1 MPSGGS
7 RNGAGRKPLWNR
19 PFTQVKLPE
28 VIAHNI
34 DRLIRYLDEEGMDD
48 NEKVSL
54 WESVNA
60 QKIRK
65 YNSPVSAGAHM
76 TSSIRGDSLD
86 DDYEEIN
93 ILELLI
99 PSPREMALLTV
110 TGDSMIDIGIFSGD
124 LLIVERT
131 ESAKDRD
138 IVIVSLD
145 DEVMVKRLHIKG
157 DQALLISENKD
168 HPPINIID
176 RDYRIIGVVKNSI
189 RRNL

>member
-1 MPSGGS
+1 MSSGGS
-7 RNGAGRKPLWNR
+7 RDGAGRPQKYPDDIE
-19 PFTQVKLPE
+19 KLGVPKS
-28 VIAHNI
+28 IKNNLGAFI
-34 DRLIRYLDEEGMDD
+34 DRCYEDGIIGIEFMEMIQSS
-48 NEKVSL
+48 KS
-54 WESVNA
+54 

-65 YNSPVSAGAHM
+65 YNSPVSAGASM

-99 PSPREMALLTV
+99 PSPGKMDLLTV
-110 TGDSMIDIGIFSGD
+110 TGDSMKDIGIFSGD

-131 ESAKDRD
+131 ELASDND

-145 DEVMVKRLHIKG
+145 DEIMVKRLYIREG
-157 DQALLISENKD
+157 QILLISENKD
-168 HPPINIID
+168 HEPINIID
-176 RDYRIIGVVKNSI
+176 REHRIIGVVKNSI